1 LIELI
6 LNSENKINKFNNVK
20 KASIFVP
27 VPEEQRKRGS
37 FVHYF
42 NSPSKN
48 FYFYFF
54 KKKKT
59 SSINT
64 FLLCLKKKPSISLEI
79 SSSFF
84 FQKLI

>member
-20 KASIFVP
+20 KTPIFVT
-27 VPEEQRKRGS
+27 VPEEQRKKGS

-48 FYFYFF
+48 FDFNFF
-54 KKKKT
+54 KKK
-59 SSINT
+59 
-64 FLLCLKKKPSISLEI
+64 
-79 SSSFF
+79 
-84 FQKLI
+84 

>member
-20 KASIFVP
+20 KTPIFVP
-27 VPEEQRKRGS
+27 VPEEQRKKGS

-48 FYFYFF
+48 FDFNFL
-54 KKKKT
+54 KKKKVA
-59 SSINT
+59 
-64 FLLCLKKKPSISLEI
+64 
-79 SSSFF
+79 
-84 FQKLI
+84 

>member
-20 KASIFVP
+20 KTPIFVT
-27 VPEEQRKRGS
+27 VPEEQRKKGS

-42 NSPSKN
+42 NSPSKK

-54 KKKKT
+54 KKKK
-59 SSINT
+59 
-64 FLLCLKKKPSISLEI
+64 LVA
-79 SSSFF
+79 
-84 FQKLI
+84 

>member
-42 NSPSKN
+42 NSPSKK
-48 FYFYFF
+48 FYFYFL

-64 FLLCLKKKPSISLEI
+64 FLLCLKKNPPLALKSLLH
-79 SSSFF
+79 FF
-84 FQKLI
+84 FKN